1 MISLCSDWEFTREWS
16 AGFAHG
22 EGRFPL
28 VDLPHTAG
36 EVPLHYA
43 KPEDY
48 AGICGY
54 RRGLSVPLEYRG
66 KRLFLQFDGAA
77 HFAEVYLNG
86 EKLAEHA
93 CGYTA
98 FRVEITSAVRY
109 GLENR
114 LAVRLDTPEN
124 PAVPPFGFVLDY
136 LAYGGLYREVWLD
149 VRGADVIEDVFVTTP
164 TLTRAEIALT
174 VSGSGARRRVTLLDA
189 AGAVGGTT
197 VAVAAATFGL
207 IFGSVLGGPIARHLI
222 VKNHLREELPE
233 GREHEEDADD
243 AHFTTHSNRFVLGFL
258 MLAFCVGLGSYVTT
272 GLTKLCGF
280 NFPAYIGP
288 MLVAVLVRNL
298 IDRTGRIEFPAAE
311 IGTMGNMFLAIFLS
325 MALSGLKLWQLVD
338 LALPMLVC
346 LAAEVLLMVFFSI
359 LVLFPLMGRNYDAA
373 MITAGFIGFGMGAT
387 SNAMANMQAV
397 ARRYGPSPSAYFM
410 IPMVGGLFNDFFNA
424 AIIALSIGLLS

>member
-1 MISLCSDWEFTREWS
+1 MREIQLNMYHALALGAVMYWLGAALTRKLP
-16 AGFAHG
+16 ALR
-22 EGRFPL
+22 RFCVPAPL
-28 VDLPHTAG
+28 VGGLCFALFNT
-36 EVPLHYA
+36 LLYA
-43 KPEDY
+43 S
-48 AGICGY
+48 G
-54 RRGLSVPLEYRG
+54 
-66 KRLFLQFDGAA
+66 
-77 HFAEVYLNG
+77 
-86 EKLAEHA
+86 
-93 CGYTA
+93 
-98 FRVEITSAVRY
+98 
-109 GLENR
+109 
-114 LAVRLDTPEN
+114 LAVITFDETLET
-124 PAVPPFGFVLDY
+124 VFMILFFTTVGF
-136 LAYGGLYREVWLD
+136 
-149 VRGADVIEDVFVTTP
+149 
-164 TLTRAEIALT
+164 T
-174 VSGSGARRRVTLLDA
+174 VSIPMLVKSGKSVMLLLALSIVTILLQNAIGPDLDA

-288 MLVAVLVRNL
+288 MLVAVAVRNL
-298 IDRTGRIEFPAAE
+298 IDHTGHIEFPAAE
-311 IGTMGNMFLAIFLS
+311 ISTMGNMFLAIFLS

>member
-1 MISLCSDWEFTREWS
+1 M
-16 AGFAHG
+16 AM
-22 EGRFPL
+22 
-28 VDLPHTAG
+28 DLN
-36 EVPLHYA
+36 A
-43 KPEDY
+43 KAAY
-48 AGICGY
+48 I
-54 RRGLSVPLEYRG
+54 RGLMTGMDFDADSKNGKVIAAMMDLLEEM
-66 KRLFLQFDGAA
+66 AA
-77 HFAEVYLNG
+77 QVTEHDNALDQVYD
-86 EKLAEHA
+86 E
-93 CGYTA
+93 
-98 FRVEITSAVRY
+98 
-109 GLENR
+109 LET
-114 LAVRLDTPEN
+114 LDQD
-124 PAVPPFGFVLDY
+124 LD
-136 LAYGGLYREVWLD
+136 D
-149 VRGADVIEDVFVTTP
+149 VVSDIYADED
-164 TLTRAEIALT
+164 E
-174 VSGSGARRRVTLLDA
+174 DD
-189 AGAVGGTT
+189 
-197 VAVAAATFGL
+197 
-207 IFGSVLGGPIARHLI
+207 
-222 VKNHLREELPE
+222 
-233 GREHEEDADD
+233 EEDAED

-288 MLVAVLVRNL
+288 MLVAVAVRNL
-298 IDRTGRIEFPAAE
+298 IDHTGRIEFPAAE
-311 IGTMGNMFLAIFLS
+311 ISTMGNMFLAIFLS

>member
-1 MISLCSDWEFTREWS
+1 MVLAALVLLGAVCAAGLIGFVYYKETHLPPVGEFDTIIVLGAQVKADGTPSVALERRLTAALEEYQKQPMLMIVCGAQGSDEPRAEGDVMRDWLI
-16 AGFAHG
+16 AHG
-22 EGRFPL
+22 
-28 VDLPHTAG
+28 
-36 EVPLHYA
+36 
-43 KPEDY
+43 
-48 AGICGY
+48 
-54 RRGLSVPLEYRG
+54 
-66 KRLFLQFDGAA
+66 
-77 HFAEVYLNG
+77 
-86 EKLAEHA
+86 
-93 CGYTA
+93 
-98 FRVEITSAVRY
+98 
-109 GLENR
+109 
-114 LAVRLDTPEN
+114 
-124 PAVPPFGFVLDY
+124 
-136 LAYGGLYREVWLD
+136 
-149 VRGADVIEDVFVTTP
+149 
-164 TLTRAEIALT
+164 
-174 VSGSGARRRVTLLDA
+174 
-189 AGAVGGTT
+189 
-197 VAVAAATFGL
+197 VAAADIEAETDSFNTRQN
-207 IFGSVLGGPIARHLI
+207 LGYAQSIMDDRRLTAALI
-222 VKNHLREELPE
+222 VTSDYHVPRALALCKQVGIIACGKGSPSKPEYFIKNHLREELPE

-288 MLVAVLVRNL
+288 MLVAVAVRNL
-298 IDRTGRIEFPAAE
+298 IDHTGHIEFPAAE
-311 IGTMGNMFLAIFLS
+311 ISTMGNMFLAIFLS

>member
-1 MISLCSDWEFTREWS
+1 MREIQLNMYHALALGAVMYWLGAALTRKLPALRRFCVPAPLVGGLCFALFNTLLYASGLAVITFDETLETVFMILFFTTVGFHREHPHACQERQIRDAAARAEHRHHPS
-16 AGFAHG
+16 AKRRRQRRDGAHG
-22 EGRFPL
+22 QNPL
-28 VDLPHTAG
+28 
-36 EVPLHYA
+36 
-43 KPEDY
+43 
-48 AGICGY
+48 
-54 RRGLSVPLEYRG
+54 
-66 KRLFLQFDGAA
+66 
-77 HFAEVYLNG
+77 
-86 EKLAEHA
+86 
-93 CGYTA
+93 
-98 FRVEITSAVRY
+98 Y
-109 GLENR
+109 GL
-114 LAVRLDTPEN
+114 
-124 PAVPPFGFVLDY
+124 GCGSISMI
-136 LAYGGLYREVWLD
+136 GGPGTAAAIGPD
-149 VRGADVIEDVFVTTP
+149 
-164 TLTRAEIALT
+164 
-174 VSGSGARRRVTLLDA
+174 LDA

-233 GREHEEDADD
+233 SREHEEDADD

-288 MLVAVLVRNL
+288 MLVAVAVRNL
-298 IDRTGRIEFPAAE
+298 IDHTGHIEFPAAE
-311 IGTMGNMFLAIFLS
+311 ISTMGNMFLAIFLS

>member
-1 MISLCSDWEFTREWS
+1 MLMIELNMYHAVALGAFLFWMGGIITDKVRLLNRYCIPAPLVGGLCFSILNCILYS
-16 AGFAHG
+16 AGIASI
-22 EGRFPL
+22 
-28 VDLPHTAG
+28 T
-36 EVPLHYA
+36 
-43 KPEDY
+43 
-48 AGICGY
+48 
-54 RRGLSVPLEYRG
+54 
-66 KRLFLQFDGAA
+66 FDGTLQTVFMILFFTTVGFTVSIPA
-77 HFAEVYLNG
+77 LLKG
-86 EKLAEHA
+86 GK
-93 CGYTA
+93 
-98 FRVEITSAVRY
+98 AVM
-109 GLENR
+109 LC
-114 LAVRLDTPEN
+114 LIVSI
-124 PAVPPFGFVLDY
+124 VM
-136 LAYGGLYREVWLD
+136 
-149 VRGADVIEDVFVTTP
+149 
-164 TLTRAEIALT
+164 IALQNFLGGG
-174 VSGSGARRRVTLLDA
+174 VMALFGRDPLLGIGCGSIALVGGPGTAAAFGPDLEA

-233 GREHEEDADD
+233 SREHEEDADD

-288 MLVAVLVRNL
+288 MLVAVAVRNL
-298 IDRTGRIEFPAAE
+298 IDHTGHIEFPAAE
-311 IGTMGNMFLAIFLS
+311 ISTMGNMFLAIFLS

>member
-1 MISLCSDWEFTREWS
+1 MILFFTTV
-16 AGFAHG
+16 GFTVSIPMLVKSGKSVMLLLALSIVIILLQNAVG
-22 EGRFPL
+22 SGVMALMGKNPL
-28 VDLPHTAG
+28 
-36 EVPLHYA
+36 
-43 KPEDY
+43 
-48 AGICGY
+48 
-54 RRGLSVPLEYRG
+54 
-66 KRLFLQFDGAA
+66 
-77 HFAEVYLNG
+77 
-86 EKLAEHA
+86 
-93 CGYTA
+93 
-98 FRVEITSAVRY
+98 Y
-109 GLENR
+109 GL
-114 LAVRLDTPEN
+114 
-124 PAVPPFGFVLDY
+124 GCGSISMI
-136 LAYGGLYREVWLD
+136 GGPGTAAAIGPD
-149 VRGADVIEDVFVTTP
+149 
-164 TLTRAEIALT
+164 
-174 VSGSGARRRVTLLDA
+174 LDA

-288 MLVAVLVRNL
+288 MLVAVAVRNL
-298 IDRTGRIEFPAAE
+298 IDHTGHIEFPAAE
-311 IGTMGNMFLAIFLS
+311 IGTMGNMFLALFLS